1 MHVQVAAL
9 CRERMH
15 VIMEEELMRV
25 NITVTCE
32 SGGSSS
38 RQAKEDGWRR
48 ALGRSFLRMDEV
60 ALGTCACGGAGSAC
74 TCHPMELALS
84 GSTAVVAI
92 ITQESIIV
100 ANCGDSRAIL
110 CRSGRPIP
118 LSFDQKV
125 KIIIK

>member
-25 NITVTCE
+25 NITGTSE

-38 RQAKEDGWRR
+38 RQAREDGWRR

-60 ALGTCACGGAGSAC
+60 ALRTCACGGAGSAC
-74 TCHPMELALS
+74 TCHPMELALA

-100 ANCGDSRAIL
+100 ANCGDSRAVL

-125 KIIIK
+125 KIK